1 MYRVWYVRPDWTWY
15 TERHPRV
22 ETCRIWV
29 LNQILRDKNTS
40 NHEWKEAFTEKVR
53 TQISLDKLM
62 EYDKLLRERRQKA
75 MPASSKD
82 MPTSSK
88 EMPASREDMPASSK
102 DMMPASEMPASTKE
116 EMPTEELRAKAAEA
130 RRGLDKV
137 CRLLRE
143 KHKRLAA
150 TAQPGYDSAA
160 FQDNEVEPP
169 PLKRAKLSKDSERLA
184 ATTQPGYERAAF
196 QDNEVELPPRKRPK
210 LSKDY
215 ACR

>member
-150 TAQPGYDSAA
+150 T
-160 FQDNEVEPP
+160 
-169 PLKRAKLSKDSERLA
+169 
-184 ATTQPGYERAAF
+184 TQPGYERAAF

>member
-15 TERHPRV
+15 TEWHPRV
-22 ETCRIWV
+22 ETVRIWV

-88 EMPASREDMPASSK
+88 EMPASTEDMPASSK

-169 PLKRAKLSKDSERLA
+169 PRKRGKLSKDSERLA